1 MSAASLKKKLTGSL
15 QKLNLD
21 ARIQLMSGQLNRLT
35 GYERIEKLKAVVIDA
50 EQAIKHS
57 RGMLVDSKQEYG
69 KYTEMRRSS
78 QKQVNDLLSNKSSWG
93 DVELNRF
100 TQLVKSDHSI
110 EKLEKEYSGK
120 VEEYERLVDRGFE
133 KLLKSIL
140 ERYHE
145 EQIWSD
151 KIRSVSSNYTLMALS
166 VNVLVFLTA
175 IVFVEPWKRS
185 KMLKELEI
193 NLDQDQIRLL
203 GEIDSMRDDIRS
215 LKPIP
220 AMSSSLVPPPPSPP
234 TTVDSAIITNNPFAS
249 LSLGIF
255 LLFMLI
261 ILPFRILLLVGLGLC
276 VYTEALSRYK
286 GLFDVN
292 LRCLWN
298 IICVYLAG
306 VGCSLLVYEATTTHG
321 DMDSKAFIPALT
333 YIVIALTLFYPFDAF
348 YKQQRSQFLS
358 TLTQIIYS
366 PVTKAITFNQ
376 VFLADILTSYAKV
389 FGDFYSSIIQCLDPE
404 SSFAITPQS
413 ANYMAPLFT
422 TIPYLLR
429 LRQCVVEYIAS
440 DYQQKRS
447 LANALKYA
455 SALPVI
461 AFSAIHK
468 HNKSVYPWWLISV
481 VVNSLYSFWWD
492 VRNDWGLNFLDRDVW
507 LDGGVEKTPLRQ
519 TLLYRQPG
527 KYYAAILADFFLR
540 FTWSLKLSSHLHA
553 YVQLESGVFAF
564 EILEILRRYL
574 WCLFRLEWEVI
585 KTEEYPSIPIHQYTT
600 E

>member
-1 MSAASLKKKLTGSL
+1 
-15 QKLNLD
+15 
-21 ARIQLMSGQLNRLT
+21 MSGQLNRLT

-249 LSLGIF
+249 LSLESF
-255 LLFMLI
+255 CL
-261 ILPFRILLLVGLGLC
+261 LGL
-276 VYTEALSRYK
+276 V
-286 GLFDVN
+286 F
-292 LRCLWN
+292 
-298 IICVYLAG
+298 
-306 VGCSLLVYEATTTHG
+306 YEATTTHG

-507 LDGGVEKTPLRQ
+507 LDDGVEKTPLRQ